1 MNMVPEVGDSSSS
14 SAVAQRSPIWVAFD
28 KLVAS
33 TALRQEN
40 DDAEFVAVVAVQ
52 RYLTEPKVSSNNNQF
67 PHSYC
72 FDVTVTDGVCRAKCH
87 LAHDLNHLV
96 HKNKLRTG
104 IEIRITKCSFVYDE
118 RRLGQGSVCIEQ
130 VEFGSQNSNI
140 LYVTND
146 VFSLPVWSKQGV
158 MNLTVLQNDAPLKFG
173 RKHYLPLWNNED
185 PYGELWI
192 PYVPPRDVMVDVSK
206 VISLSE
212 LESCTRCPNLPLLVR
227 IMHKSK
233 LRFYGKPETK
243 LDVPYQAYFEVADQS
258 GMMSLVLWNSL
269 CPEWYQRM
277 KLGTVLFLQSYG
289 LKQSYQWRTRPTP
302 GDSQLQRFT
311 SVEISLNPRDP
322 AAIINI
328 IPPKDVLE
336 QWKLPDVSYHFIT
349 RSELDGLPHN
359 HTCDVIG
366 LVTFVG
372 RCERIK
378 TKGAPDQEKY
388 WTYRWVHAMDGT
400 SDTPFILEI
409 FSTSQPEIFSR
420 IQPMTFLVCTQ
431 MRVCRD
437 ASHSVPYLTSSNE
450 TQIFITGCHK
460 GQPYT
465 SNPQVKSFIQWTKTQ
480 TDAGALKRSVI
491 GGHYYFPPAPP
502 VFTQTITDGTA
513 QVPVVAT
520 KELKKEMDSLQY
532 REHKRLA
539 IQGLITAVEYVVW
552 PEKESGTSEQAS
564 LINAPETVNP
574 STMSPA
580 QREQDAA
587 GLAVDNYFVSD
598 PEEDVPSSKE
608 SVLSSKSSKSNGQ
621 VESHT
626 QQKRRMDKQKHKV
639 AKRRYL
645 TRAAARAQRV
655 IEAQESGQISE
666 ELEESAD
673 SEPEQDSEPQERDT
687 EAHGADHLN
696 RNTLERLKLEK
707 DPSCSWESTAWSDLK
722 GQLQEH
728 FSFDFLHPE
737 SIPRKFDCENKEFL
751 LQYNNLHPEK
761 WIPEVF
767 SVEQDIN
774 QYTPVVH
781 NGYYKVTILG
791 INHQTAINA
800 LFLPVMSPEDP
811 RSVGLPNDPHDNT
824 LFSFLTTGF
833 VCPEHSTDSVGTQP
847 VFLAPGEII
856 QNSAASLD
864 NLHVICLLDFYN
876 LGDQKTEV
884 FINKVYKMTDA
895 VLV

>member
-1 MNMVPEVGDSSSS
+1 MVPEVGDSSSS

-40 DDAEFVAVVAVQ
+40 DNAEFVAVVAVQ

-552 PEKESGTSEQAS
+552 PEKESGTSEQVSGNRKADMEIGFPCLTTYS
-564 LINAPETVNP
+564 SFILVSAE
-574 STMSPA
+574 
-580 QREQDAA
+580 QRNTTITFKTFKT
-587 GLAVDNYFVSD
+587 LNSRI
-598 PEEDVPSSKE
+598 
-608 SVLSSKSSKSNGQ
+608 L
-621 VESHT
+621 
-626 QQKRRMDKQKHKV
+626 
-639 AKRRYL
+639 
-645 TRAAARAQRV
+645 RV